1 MKDVIIINLI
11 DVLIDGL
18 KYFIPPF
25 SVAIISGVFT
35 YRVNKNTQKFKKE
48 INESN
53 KILTKEINESNEKL
67 KEKLLKDRIQ
77 ADVTAL
83 SRIKWI
89 EEVRKTSAD
98 YISAL
103 NGYYFHHDNEE
114 KKENFIELSYRM
126 KLYFP
131 INFNDNMSNRNKK
144 GEDNVINL
152 AKGVIKEAKN
162 FLKTNINNST
172 IYESSSVKKFIK
184 YKYSNLGKSPFIN
197 RMFNDNLNVMLNSIT
212 PKENEKNEM
221 VNTTID
227 VISTY
232 LKIEWDRAKNNE

>member
-1 MKDVIIINLI
+1 MIKDVIIINLI
-11 DVLIDGL
+11 DFVKTFLPSI
-18 KYFIPPF
+18 F
-25 SVAIISGVFT
+25 VAFISGWFNF
-35 YRVNKNTQKFKKE
+35 RNNKNTQEFKKE

-89 EEVRKTSAD
+89 EEVRKISAD

-103 NGYYFHHDNEE
+103 NEYYFHHNDPY
-114 KKENFIELSYRM
+114 KKENFMELSYRM

-131 INFNDNMSNRNKK
+131 INFSDNMSNLKE
-144 GEDNVINL
+144 EDKENILGLVKEVIE
-152 AKGVIKEAKN
+152 EAEE
-162 FLKTNINNST
+162 FLKEDVNNYST
-172 IYESSSVKKFIK
+172 IYDSDAVKKFIK
-184 YKYSNLGKSPFIN
+184 NRHSNIGKSPFIN
-197 RMFNDNLNVMLNSIT
+197 RMFDDNFKIMMAYGT
-212 PKENEKNEM
+212 PQKEKENEIID
-221 VNTTID
+221 TTIE

-232 LKIEWDRAKNNE
+232 LKVEWDRAKNNK